1 MRILIVVLMAV
12 FVFSSCKENF
22 VEIPINDDIDSP
34 RVVLVEELTGVSC
47 PRCPVG
53 TEKLKELKNTYDEN
67 IVIVAVHGDF
77 LSNPTSESKYDFR
90 FEEAKK
96 LENFLRPWQG
106 KPAASFNRTRYE
118 ETELS
123 ISFPDLWSNY
133 IKEELKREH
142 RINID
147 VVNNYIEE
155 SKTVEITLNVLPVSN
170 FTLDEEL
177 RISVMI
183 LESEIE
189 DAQENDLTI
198 IEDYVHDHVLRDF
211 VTEWNGDI
219 IGKELRDNVEEEFT
233 YTYTI
238 PEAEPGA
245 ELWIPEH
252 MEVVAFVHSNING
265 EKEVFQAA
273 KKKIIE

>member
-1 MRILIVVLMAV
+1 MKSLIVVLLTMLL
-12 FVFSSCKENF
+12 FSSCKENF
-22 VEIPINDDIDSP
+22 VEIPIDDEINSP
-34 RVVLVEELTGVSC
+34 RVVLIEELTGVSC

-90 FEEAKK
+90 FEDAKN

-106 KPAASFNRTRYE
+106 KPAASFNRTKYE
-118 ETELS
+118 DTELS

-147 VVNNYIEE
+147 IENKYVE
-155 SKTVEITLNVLPVSN
+155 ASNTVEITLNVLPVSN
-170 FTLDEEL
+170 FALDEEL

-233 YTYTI
+233 YSYTI
-238 PEAEPGA
+238 PEAEAGD
-245 ELWIPEH
+245 ELWRPEH
-252 MEVVAFVHSNING
+252 MEVVAFLHSNING
-265 EKEVFQAA
+265 KKEVFQAA
-273 KKKIIE
+273 EKKIID